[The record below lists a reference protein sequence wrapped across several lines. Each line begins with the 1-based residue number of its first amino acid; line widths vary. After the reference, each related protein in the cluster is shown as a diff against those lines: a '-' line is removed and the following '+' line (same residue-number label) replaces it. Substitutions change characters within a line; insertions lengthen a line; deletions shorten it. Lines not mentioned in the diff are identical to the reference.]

1 MKKAFLILALASN
14 VAFAQNIGTID
25 VSKNFTGKSVITWKY
40 VDNVTEACN
49 AERTKYNQPTFKQPS
64 LACSLWT
71 KDTCLIITAR
81 NTDPDTLAHEVL
93 HCFQGSWHK

>member
-1 MKKAFLILALASN
+1 MKKILLAFMFISN
-14 VAFAQNIGTID
+14 VVVAQTIGNID
-25 VSKNFTGKSVITWKY
+25 VSKNITNKSVISWKY